1 MEEVRHDLDSYMLE
15 SVDLMLE
22 DRQGVRSDKFGKMN
36 FTKRGITRKQNNQ
49 RVKDKRHYM
58 KKMDQ

>member
-1 MEEVRHDLDSYMLE
+1 MLE

-22 DRQGVRSDKFGKMN
+22 DREGVRCDKFGKMN
-36 FTKRGITRKQNNQ
+36 FTKRWIPGKQNNQ
-49 RVKDKRHYM
+49 QVKDKRHDM